1 VALSSA
7 LAVAVMYTLQ
17 MSHRY
22 SIAEARSQLPRIV
35 NQAESGVEI
44 ELTRRGRPVAV
55 LVSHREFERLRG
67 RHLHFRDAYR
77 QFLKIHSPRDMG
89 VEDDFAASA
98 RNRTTGSKVSL

>member
-1 VALSSA
+1 
-7 LAVAVMYTLQ
+7 
-17 MSHRY
+17 
-22 SIAEARSQLPRIV
+22 
-35 NQAESGVEI
+35 
-44 ELTRRGRPVAV
+44 V

-89 VEDDFAASA
+89 VEDDFAAST